1 MALRQYTA
9 EASSQNLKRLNSR
22 VARRRPKTKNER
34 PLEYY
39 NELIEQLDKTPAIK
53 QNYSDASKDNL
64 RSIRRKF
71 IR

>member
-1 MALRQYTA
+1 MTPRRYAA

-34 PLEYY
+34 PPEYY
-39 NELIEQLDKTPAIK
+39 DELIEQLDKTPAVK
-53 QNYSDASKDNL
+53 QNYSDASKDDL
-64 RSIRRKF
+64 RGIRRKF

>member
-1 MALRQYTA
+1 MAPRQYTA

-39 NELIEQLDKTPAIK
+39 NELIEQLDKTPTIK
-53 QNYSDASKDNL
+53 QNYSNASKDNL
-64 RSIRRKF
+64 CSIRRKF

>member
-9 EASSQNLKRLNSR
+9 EASSQNLKRLNSC
-22 VARRRPKTKNER
+22 VVRRRPKTKNER
-34 PLEYY
+34 PLKYY
-39 NELIEQLDKTPAIK
+39 NELIEQLDKMLAIK

>member
-1 MALRQYTA
+1 MNLRQYTA

-34 PLEYY
+34 PPKYY
-39 NELIEQLDKTPAIK
+39 DELIKQLDKTPAIK

-64 RSIRRKF
+64 RGIRRKF

>member
-22 VARRRPKTKNER
+22 IARRHPKTKNER
-34 PLEYY
+34 PLKYY

-53 QNYSDASKDNL
+53 QNYSNASKDNL
-64 RSIRRKF
+64 CSIRRKF

>member
-1 MALRQYTA
+1 MTLRQYTT
-9 EASSQNLKRLNSR
+9 EASLQNLKRLNSHI
-22 VARRRPKTKNER
+22 ARRCPKTKNER

-39 NELIEQLDKTPAIK
+39 NKLIEQLDKTPAIK

-64 RSIRRKF
+64 CSIRRKF